1 MIVIDSAS
9 PVPPFEQLR
18 AQLARQI
25 QDHTLAVGTRL
36 PTIRRLAADL
46 GLAVN
51 TVGRAYRELEEA
63 GLIETRGP
71 AGSFVS
77 AAGEQGRERARR
89 AAAEYA
95 AVDRQRRHR
104 HRRGHPHRPGGADQ
118 AAQPHRGMTSACPTA
133 SLSASSCW
141 PATPPRGRVGVDTN
155 LGTMLRAAALA
166 DIYLNGHLTDER
178 GRAAIARSRRLRP
191 PRSVDCRRFG
201 AALLVPWFDMCSDR
215 GAKCGAPGGAGEG

>member
-25 QDHTLAVGTRL
+25 QDRTLAVGTQL

-51 TVGRAYRELEEA
+51 TVGRAYRALEEA
-63 GLIETRGP
+63 GLIETRGR

-77 AAGEQGRERARR
+77 AAGEQGRERAYR

-95 AVDRQRRHR
+95 AVI
-104 HRRGHPHRPGGADQ
+104 
-118 AAQPHRGMTSACPTA
+118 A
-133 SLSASSCW
+133 SVGID
-141 PATPPRGRVGVDTN
+141 TPEAVRIVQ
-155 LGTMLRAAALA
+155 AALA
-166 DIYLNGHLTDER
+166 N
-178 GRAAIARSRRLRP
+178 S
-191 PRSVDCRRFG
+191 G
-201 AALLVPWFDMCSDR
+201 AVTP
-215 GAKCGAPGGAGEG
+215 

>member
-1 MIVIDSAS
+1 MIVIDPAS

-18 AQLARQI
+18 AQLAGQI
-25 QDHTLAVGTRL
+25 QDRTLAVGTRL

-63 GLIETRGP
+63 GLIETRGA

-95 AVDRQRRHR
+95 AVI
-104 HRRGHPHRPGGADQ
+104 
-118 AAQPHRGMTSACPTA
+118 A
-133 SLSASSCW
+133 SL
-141 PATPPRGRVGVDTN
+141 GIDT
-155 LGTMLRAAALA
+155 TEAVHIVQAALA
-166 DIYLNGHLTDER
+166 QGV
-178 GRAAIARSRRLRP
+178 
-191 PRSVDCRRFG
+191 PRIS
-201 AALLVPWFDMCSDR
+201 
-215 GAKCGAPGGAGEG
+215 

>member
-18 AQLARQI
+18 AQLAGQI
-25 QDHTLAVGTRL
+25 QDRTLAVGTRL

-63 GLIETRGP
+63 GLIETRGA

-95 AVDRQRRHR
+95 AVITSLGIDTTEAVRIV
-104 HRRGHPHRPGGADQ
+104 Q
-118 AAQPHRGMTSACPTA
+118 AALTQSVPE
-133 SLSASSCW
+133 
-141 PATPPRGRVGVDTN
+141 VG
-155 LGTMLRAAALA
+155 
-166 DIYLNGHLTDER
+166 
-178 GRAAIARSRRLRP
+178 
-191 PRSVDCRRFG
+191 
-201 AALLVPWFDMCSDR
+201 
-215 GAKCGAPGGAGEG
+215 

>member
-1 MIVIDSAS
+1 MIVIDSTS

-18 AQLARQI
+18 AQLAHQI

-63 GLIETRGP
+63 GLIETRGS

-77 AAGEQGRERARR
+77 AAGEKGRERARR

-95 AVDRQRRHR
+95 AVIASIGINTNEAIRIV
-104 HRRGHPHRPGGADQ
+104 Q
-118 AAQPHRGMTSACPTA
+118 AALTKGTA
-133 SLSASSCW
+133 VSLSS
-141 PATPPRGRVGVDTN
+141 
-155 LGTMLRAAALA
+155 
-166 DIYLNGHLTDER
+166 
-178 GRAAIARSRRLRP
+178 
-191 PRSVDCRRFG
+191 
-201 AALLVPWFDMCSDR
+201 
-215 GAKCGAPGGAGEG
+215 

>member
-18 AQLARQI
+18 AQLAGQI
-25 QDHTLAVGTRL
+25 QEGTLAVGIRL

-63 GLIETRGP
+63 GLIETRGA

-77 AAGEQGRERARR
+77 AAGAQGRERARR

-95 AVDRQRRHR
+95 AVI
-104 HRRGHPHRPGGADQ
+104 
-118 AAQPHRGMTSACPTA
+118 A
-133 SLSASSCW
+133 S
-141 PATPPRGRVGVDTN
+141 VGIDT
-155 LGTMLRAAALA
+155 TEAVRIVQAALA
-166 DIYLNGHLTDER
+166 KGVPE
-178 GRAAIARSRRLRP
+178 AA
-191 PRSVDCRRFG
+191 G
-201 AALLVPWFDMCSDR
+201 
-215 GAKCGAPGGAGEG
+215 

>member
-1 MIVIDSAS
+1 MNRMIVIDPAS

-63 GLIETRGP
+63 RLIETRGP

-77 AAGEQGRERARR
+77 AAGEPGRERAGR
-89 AAAEYA
+89 AAADYA
-95 AVDRQRRHR
+95 AVIASVGLDTSEALRIV
-104 HRRGHPHRPGGADQ
+104 Q
-118 AAQPHRGMTSACPTA
+118 AALTKGVGPD
-133 SLSASSCW
+133 
-141 PATPPRGRVGVDTN
+141 PAE
-155 LGTMLRAAALA
+155 A
-166 DIYLNGHLTDER
+166 
-178 GRAAIARSRRLRP
+178 
-191 PRSVDCRRFG
+191 
-201 AALLVPWFDMCSDR
+201 
-215 GAKCGAPGGAGEG
+215 